1 MKKVAMFTLGG
12 ALCAMLSAIPMT
24 AADKAADKPAKTAAT
39 HTAAMRSVWPPET
52 LSGKISMVD
61 PARNLVVVDDSSG
74 VPFDLTITPRT
85 HIEFGDRALSFQDLS
100 QYQDKSVSI
109 KFVPERRGD
118 VAQSIRIGG

>member
-1 MKKVAMFTLGG
+1 
-12 ALCAMLSAIPMT
+12 
-24 AADKAADKPAKTAAT
+24 
-39 HTAAMRSVWPPET
+39 
-52 LSGKISMVD
+52 
-61 PARNLVVVDDSSG
+61 VDDSSG

-85 HIEFGDRALSFQDLS
+85 HIESGDRALSFQDLS